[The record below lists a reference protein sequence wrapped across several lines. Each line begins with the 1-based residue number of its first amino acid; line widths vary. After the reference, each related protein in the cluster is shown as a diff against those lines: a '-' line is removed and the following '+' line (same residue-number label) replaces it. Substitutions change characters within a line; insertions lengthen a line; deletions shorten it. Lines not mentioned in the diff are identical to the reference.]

1 MSYSETVL
9 AAAHNH
15 SSDHRSEIE
24 ASCLCRCFY
33 CLDLFPPQKVERW
46 LNEGSG
52 TALCPSCQIDAVIG
66 DRSGYPVC
74 LSEFAQAMHERWFE
88 ASNSLSTMADPDRLG
103 VREEM
108 EADYSWTEEDIA
120 AIRRAVAQADR
131 GELTPQ
137 NEVEREINDL
147 LR

>member
-1 MSYSETVL
+1 MSYAERVL
-9 AAAHNH
+9 AAAHSH

-24 ASCLCRCFY
+24 ASGLCRCFY
-33 CLDLFPPQKVERW
+33 CLDLFPPQRVKRW

-66 DRSGYPVC
+66 DCSGYPVS
-74 LSEFAQAMHERWFE
+74 LNEFAKAMHERWFGTLYP
-88 ASNSLSTMADPDRLG
+88 LSTMADPDRLG
-103 VREEM
+103 VREEAG
-108 EADYSWTEEDIA
+108 ADYSWTEEDIA

-137 NEVEREINDL
+137 NEVEREIDDL